1 MASSS
6 SATHRTRVTLLM
18 TLLMTT
24 VLLTTLDF
32 GSALP
37 LGKTS
42 PGPSIKTRYGQVQG
56 LSLSMPSPLG
66 PVALFLGIPYATPP
80 VGINRFSPTRN
91 PQSWPGTRMADKHGP
106 ACPQRFPADLA
117 NETQALTSMSK
128 VRRDYLLHVQ
138 QTLAKNQSEDCLHL
152 NIYTPHSKS
161 ISSYLRTFIT
171 KTVTALLPGNQDRV
185 RHPTVCYCRQPIR
198 IYFILKILVFAPI
211 VIRNITE

>member
-1 MASSS
+1 MAS
-6 SATHRTRVTLLM
+6 HPLQRTRVTLLLM

-24 VLLTTLDF
+24 ALLTTNF

-106 ACPQRFPADLA
+106 ACPQRFPTDLA
-117 NETQALTSMSK
+117 NETEALTSMSK

-152 NIYTPHSKS
+152 NIYAPLQGKFTRFLYFLSF
-161 ISSYLRTFIT
+161 ISAY
-171 KTVTALLPGNQDRV
+171 VCVCV
-185 RHPTVCYCRQPIR
+185 RHLLSYNLCAMSQATYAVD
-198 IYFILKILVFAPI
+198 LVHGS
-211 VIRNITE
+211 V